1 MFLCEN
7 LNPAVEQ
14 LLRLVSFCVRRVKNK
29 ICEIQSQTSRHQ
41 SFHFPFT
48 NTVIIDHHFSCRPY
62 VTVHSTALF
71 VV

>member
-14 LLRLVSFCVRRVKNK
+14 LLRLVLFCVRRVKNK

-41 SFHFPFT
+41 IFSFAIHEYR
-48 NTVIIDHHFSCRPY
+48 IIDHHFSCRPY